1 MPRSYVSKKVALA
14 LAAIAAFA
22 VGGAIAFSVT
32 PGGQILWED
41 AVTLGGGTGTTPSS
55 RFANVN
61 HGAIVAGHGA
71 TTSGHS
77 AFFGPNLEPFEMTVP
92 AAVEG
97 FNQYE

>member
-1 MPRSYVSKKVALA
+1 MQRRFTSKKVVLA
-14 LAAIAAFA
+14 LAAVAAFA

-61 HGAIVAGHGA
+61 HGAIVAGHAA

-77 AFFGPNLEPFEMTVP
+77 AFFGPNLEPFAFAAP

-97 FNQYE
+97 FDQYE